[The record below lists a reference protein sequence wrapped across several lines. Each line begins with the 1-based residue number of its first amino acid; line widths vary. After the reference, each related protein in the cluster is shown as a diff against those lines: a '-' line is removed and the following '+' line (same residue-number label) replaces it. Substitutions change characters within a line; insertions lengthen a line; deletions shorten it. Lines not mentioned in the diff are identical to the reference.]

1 MNATAFN
8 PRPLYLAVALCTM
21 TMMAFVALIG
31 PIARALSLAEWQ
43 AGAAVSVAGAL
54 WMLLAHPWG
63 VASDRRGRRFV
74 LLTGMLGF
82 AVMYAVLVTFLQ
94 FALLSPPAVMVS
106 FLFLVIARGTMGG
119 FYAAVPATANALIA
133 DNHAPEHRASAM
145 AALGAANAVGLVL
158 GPAMAALLTPF
169 GLGVPLYV
177 TLLLPLLALSILAL
191 RLPHHAPQV
200 PSSTAASTTPVRLLD
215 PRLQLP
221 MLIAFLAMFCV
232 AVAQITV
239 GFYALDRLGLAAPEA
254 ARAAGIALA
263 VVGFAL
269 IGAQMAVRKLA
280 WPPLRL
286 IRLGAAVAAIGFGS
300 CAFADSAPLLWA
312 GYFVAAAGMGL
323 VFPAFSALAANAVAA
338 HEQGAAAGSVSAA
351 QGFGTVLGPI
361 AGTVIYTLK
370 PEAPYLLSAALLVLL
385 ALIAK
390 PASATADAS
399 SP

>member
-1 MNATAFN
+1 MSTSFN
-8 PRPLYLAVALCTM
+8 PRPLFIAVALCTM

-43 AGAAVSVAGAL
+43 AGATVSVAGAL

-74 LLTGMLGF
+74 LLAGMLGF
-82 AVMYAVLVTFLQ
+82 ALMYVVLVVFLQ
-94 FALLSPPAVMVS
+94 IALLNPPAVLVS
-106 FLFLVIARGTMGG
+106 FLFLVAVRGTIGG
-119 FYAAVPATANALIA
+119 FYAAIPATANALIA
-133 DNHAPEHRASAM
+133 DHHAPERRASAM

-158 GPAMAALLTPF
+158 GPALAALLTPF
-169 GLGVPLYV
+169 GLGVPLYA
-177 TLLLPLLALSILAL
+177 TLLLPLLALMILASS
-191 RLPHHAPQV
+191 LPRHIAPV
-200 PSSTAASTTPVRLLD
+200 RDNSTAAPAPLRLLD
-215 PRLQLP
+215 PRLRLP

-239 GFYALDRLGLAAPEA
+239 GFYALDRLGLPAAAA

-269 IGAQMAVRKLA
+269 IGAQLTVRRLG

-286 IRLGAAVAAIGFGS
+286 IRSGAVVAAIGFGS
-300 CAFADSAPLLWA
+300 CAFAGTAPLLWA

-338 HEQGAAAGSVSAA
+338 HEQGAAAGSISAA

-361 AGTVIYTLK
+361 AGTVIYTLQ
-370 PEAPYLLSAALLVLL
+370 PEAPYLLSAALLLL
-385 ALIAK
+385 MAAIAK
-390 PASATADAS
+390 SARAN
-399 SP
+399 P

>member
-1 MNATAFN
+1 MSTAFN

-54 WMLLAHPWG
+54 WMLLAHAWG

-74 LLTGMLGF
+74 LLIGMFGF
-82 AVMYAVLVTFLQ
+82 AVMYAVLVIFLQ
-94 FALLSPPAVMVS
+94 FALLNPPAVVVS

-145 AALGAANAVGLVL
+145 ATLGAANAVGLVL

-177 TLLLPLLALSILAL
+177 TLLLPLLALTILTL
-191 RLPHHAPQV
+191 RLPHQTPADTH
-200 PSSTAASTTPVRLLD
+200 TATSPTPVRLLD

-280 WPPLRL
+280 WLPLRL
-286 IRLGAAVAAIGFGS
+286 IRSGAAIAAIGFGS

-361 AGTVIYTLK
+361 VGTVIYTLQ

-390 PASATADAS
+390 PAALHSDAPS
-399 SP
+399 S